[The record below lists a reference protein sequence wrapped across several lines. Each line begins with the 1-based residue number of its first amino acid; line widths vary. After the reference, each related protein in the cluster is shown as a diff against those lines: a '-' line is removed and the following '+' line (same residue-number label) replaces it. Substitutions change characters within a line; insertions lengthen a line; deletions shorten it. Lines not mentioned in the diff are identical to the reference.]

1 MGTTWILVS
10 NASTA
15 RLYANHGPKKG
26 LKLLKELAHPESREK
41 ASDLVS
47 DRPGHNQGAGN
58 GHGSFVPA
66 TDPKQHE
73 ADRFAHKLAKEL
85 EQGRAA
91 NSYDRLI
98 LVASSPFIGMLNHRL
113 ANHVRGM
120 VSNSIEKDYTK
131 IPERELAGRLE
142 NVVYL

>member
-41 ASDLVS
+41 VSALVS

-58 GHGSFVPA
+58 GHGSFISA

-73 ADRFAHKLAKEL
+73 ADRFAHELAREL

-91 NSYDRLI
+91 NRYDRLI
-98 LVASSPFIGMLNHRL
+98 LVASSPFIGKLNHRL
-113 ANHVRGM
+113 DNRVRGM